1 MGQGEGEHDSADGPL
16 RPVPAKADQPK
27 PAKLPD
33 RELIERFIEN
43 QAKEIAVRN
52 SELELEKHRVDAGLN
67 YSHEALAA
75 QERDRE
81 AERQCSR
88 RSQRDKLI
96 AGLILVLIISAFA
109 AVALY
114 LNKEAVVIEFGKD
127 AVLLLGGGAGGYGLG
142 RRNNK
147 ETQSNSQSSDGS
159 DS

>member
-1 MGQGEGEHDSADGPL
+1 MSPGEGEHEPAGGPL
-16 RPVPAKADQPK
+16 QPSPAKADQPK
-27 PAKLPD
+27 AKVPD

-52 SELELEKHRVDAGLN
+52 SEVELEKHRVDAGLN

-81 AERQCSR
+81 AERQCAR
-88 RSQRDKLI
+88 RGQRDKLI
-96 AGLILVLIISAFA
+96 AGLILVVIVCAFA
-109 AVALY
+109 SVALY
-114 LNKEAVVIEFGKD
+114 LNKEAVVVEFGKD

-147 ETQSNSQSSDGS
+147 QDRASTQQAEDSDP
-159 DS
+159 